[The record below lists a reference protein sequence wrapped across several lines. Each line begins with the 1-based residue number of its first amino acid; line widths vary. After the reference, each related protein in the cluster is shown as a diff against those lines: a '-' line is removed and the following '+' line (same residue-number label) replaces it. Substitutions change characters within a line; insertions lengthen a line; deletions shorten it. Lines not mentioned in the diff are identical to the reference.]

1 MENGEILLK
10 MCSGTVSLEAS
21 AQGNNGCGYHRT
33 LTPIRS
39 LVIFTQGFVRPRT
52 CIVPEDLSNKPPDRS
67 SKRIHVALPIRVT
80 YWDSENKPSP
90 EMACTYDISSRGARI
105 TGLRCVKAT
114 GEVIAVERGRNR
126 AFCRVIWVGEANS
139 ELHGQV
145 GIQCVESERLMWET
159 ELRDM
164 EEVYDP
170 LQRDNGILRMNYSSP
185 VGSGNRRRQQRF
197 SAEGVA
203 ELLKRGPDATHTE
216 ADLKNL
222 SEGGCLI
229 KTKQAVLP
237 GTDLKLVLNV
247 SNYDLSVKGQVR
259 HAAEV
264 GLGVEFREIRKGD
277 REVLQY
283 LLRKLSEQ
291 REEEKPK
298 AKSAVISF

>member
-1 MENGEILLK
+1 
-10 MCSGTVSLEAS
+10 MCPGAIVSSETS
-21 AQGNNGCGYHRT
+21 AQGNNCCGYYRK
-33 LTPIRS
+33 LTVILS
-39 LVIFTQGFVRPRT
+39 LVIFTQGFARPRM
-52 CIVPEDLSNKPPDRS
+52 CLVPEDLSNKSPDRS
-67 SKRIHVALPIRVT
+67 GKRIHVALPIRVT
-80 YWDSENKPSP
+80 YWDSENKPSL

-114 GEVIAVERGRNR
+114 GEIVAVERGRNR

-164 EEVYDP
+164 EEIYDP
-170 LQRDNGILRMNYSSP
+170 LQRDNGILRMNYSLP
-185 VGSGNRRRQQRF
+185 MGSGNRRRQQRF
-197 SAEGVA
+197 PAQGVA
-203 ELLKRGPDATHTE
+203 ELLKRGPDATHSE

-222 SEGGCLI
+222 SETGCLI

-283 LLRKLSEQ
+283 LLRKLSRE
-291 REEEKPK
+291 EEEKPK